1 MLTTSKTINISGYSQ
16 LNENSKPYVYFSASI
31 DKNGSTSV
39 NYSIQDKEIFN
50 ANQDLFEADRKA
62 FEDEVRK
69 LAN

>member
-1 MLTTSKTINISGYSQ
+1 MLTTSKTINVSGYSRV
-16 LNENSKPYVYFSASI
+16 NENDKPYVYFSASI
-31 DKNGSTSV
+31 DKSGTTNV

-50 ANQDLFEADRKA
+50 ANQDLFDADRKA

>member
-1 MLTTSKTINISGYSQ
+1 MLTTSRSINVNGYSRV
-16 LNENSKPYVYFSASI
+16 NENDKPYVYFSANI
-31 DKNGSTSV
+31 NKDGTTSV

-50 ANQDLFEADRKA
+50 ANQDLFETDRKA

>member
-1 MLTTSKTINISGYSQ
+1 MLITSKSINVNGYSRV
-16 LNENSKPYVYFSASI
+16 NENDKPYVYFSASI
-31 DKNGSTSV
+31 DKNGEVSV

-50 ANQDLFEADRKA
+50 ANQDLFETDRKA

>member
-1 MLTTSKTINISGYSQ
+1 MLITSKSINVNGYSRV
-16 LNENSKPYVYFSASI
+16 NENDKPYVYFNASI
-31 DKNGSTSV
+31 DKAGAISV

-62 FEDEVRK
+62 FEDEVRN

>member
-1 MLTTSKTINISGYSQ
+1 MLTTSKTINISGYSK

-31 DKNGSTSV
+31 DKTGAVSV

-62 FEDEVRK
+62 FEDDVRK
-69 LAN
+69 LDN

>member
-16 LNENSKPYVYFSASI
+16 VNENGKPYVQFSASI
-31 DKNGSTSV
+31 DKSGTTNV

-50 ANQDLFEADRKA
+50 ANQDLFETDRKA

>member
-1 MLTTSKTINISGYSQ
+1 MLATSKTINVSGYSQ
-16 LNENSKPYVYFSASI
+16 VNENGKPYVYFSASI
-31 DKNGSTSV
+31 DKNGVTSV

-50 ANQDLFEADRKA
+50 ANQDLFETDRKA

>member
-1 MLTTSKTINISGYSQ
+1 MLTTSKSINVNGYSRV
-16 LNENSKPYVYFSASI
+16 NENDKPYVYFSASI
-31 DKNGSTSV
+31 DKNGATSV

-50 ANQDLFEADRKA
+50 ANQDLFETDRKA

>member
-1 MLTTSKTINISGYSQ
+1 MLTTSKTINISGYSRV
-16 LNENSKPYVYFSASI
+16 NENDKPYVYFSASI
-31 DKNGSTSV
+31 DKSGTTNV

-50 ANQDLFEADRKA
+50 ANQDLFDADRKA

>member
-1 MLTTSKTINISGYSQ
+1 MLTTSKTINVSGYSRV
-16 LNENSKPYVYFSASI
+16 NENDKPYVYFSASI
-31 DKNGSTSV
+31 DKNGATSV

-50 ANQDLFEADRKA
+50 SNQDLFETDRKA

>member
-1 MLTTSKTINISGYSQ
+1 MLATSKTINISGYSQ
-16 LNENSKPYVYFSASI
+16 VNENDKPYVYFSASI
-31 DKNGSTSV
+31 DKSGTTNV

-62 FEDEVRK
+62 FEDEVKK

>member
-1 MLTTSKTINISGYSQ
+1 MLTTSKMINISGYSRV
-16 LNENSKPYVYFSASI
+16 NDSDKPYVYFSANI
-31 DKNGSTSV
+31 NKDGTTSV

-50 ANQDLFEADRKA
+50 ANQDLFETDRKA

>member
-1 MLTTSKTINISGYSQ
+1 MLITSKSINVNGYSRV
-16 LNENSKPYVYFSASI
+16 NENDKPYVYFSASI
-31 DKNGSTSV
+31 DKTGTTNV

-50 ANQDLFEADRKA
+50 ANQDLFETDRKA

>member
-1 MLTTSKTINISGYSQ
+1 MLTTSKMINISGYSRV
-16 LNENSKPYVYFSASI
+16 NESDKPYVYFSANI
-31 DKNGSTSV
+31 NKDGNTSV

-50 ANQDLFEADRKA
+50 ANQDLFETDRKA

>member
-1 MLTTSKTINISGYSQ
+1 MLIISKTINVSGYSRV
-16 LNENSKPYVYFSASI
+16 NESSKPYVYFSASI
-31 DKNGSTSV
+31 DKNGATSV

-62 FEDEVRK
+62 FEDKVRK